1 MAKDST
7 TNPLHAFNA
16 CYDAVRGW
24 HYHVTP
30 GKFPYL
36 IGGYFA
42 KVEKSDIDHRGSPGG
57 GGDGLGF
64 PPGAGGGFPPPP
76 DD

>member
-7 TNPLHAFNA
+7 TNPLNAFNA
-16 CYDAVRGW
+16 CYDDVRGW

-42 KVEKSDIDHRGSPGG
+42 KVESSNLSRRHGPPRGGNLSSGSP
-57 GGDGLGF
+57 
-64 PPGAGGGFPPPP
+64 PPQL
-76 DD
+76 